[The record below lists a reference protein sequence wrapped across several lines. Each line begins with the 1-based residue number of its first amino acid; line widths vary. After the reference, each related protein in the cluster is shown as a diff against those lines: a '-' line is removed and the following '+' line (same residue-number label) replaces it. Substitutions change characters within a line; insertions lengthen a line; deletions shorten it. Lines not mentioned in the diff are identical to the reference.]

1 MSNAKIKSG
10 ISYRL
15 RRLLTL
21 FLQGLLITLPSVVTY
36 QLIKSTVR
44 WIDEFLQLE
53 TPGLG
58 FVIVICSITFL
69 GYIGTNIVTR
79 PILDMFD
86 DIFSRIPF
94 IKNIYTSVKDLV
106 EAFVGDKKKFSK
118 PVVVEMSPGLYKP
131 GFITNEDLSELNLPG
146 LVAVYFPHSYAFSG
160 NVFFLEKSRVKHYDT
175 NATDFL
181 KFIITG
187 GVTEMDQSNQ
197 VHDID
202 KSE

>member
-58 FVIVICSITFL
+58 FVIVISSITFL

-160 NVFFLEKSRVKHYDT
+160 NVFFTEKSMVKHYDT
-175 NATDFL
+175 NATDFM

-187 GVTEMDQSNQ
+187 GVTEMDQLNLHQ
-197 VHDID
+197 DID
-202 KSE
+202 KPE